1 MASYGNDEDFHAAFY
16 EGKDKIYFPT
26 CWYQRHAPRIGETVV
41 IKDEHGNN
49 VIAFVNKGDKPY
61 LEFNQTKLR
70 LMYQLTVFG
79 LIKLKLVDEN
89 KFEMKVM
96 GHYLGK
102 IDTNDPAKYYGHWGY
117 DPMWILEISE
127 FMATEGKPL
136 MIPDSVVDII
146 YHDSVA
152 YELEVSISET
162 TECYTWEVQH
172 TSVNFLI
179 AVLMA
184 AGLGAEAGIVRL
196 WGFVFRSYYSL
207 LYMEATVCA

>member
-1 MASYGNDEDFHAAFY
+1 ASYGNDEDFHAAFY

-49 VIAFVNKGDKPY
+49 FIAFVNK
-61 LEFNQTKLR
+61 
-70 LMYQLTVFG
+70 
-79 LIKLKLVDEN
+79 VDEN

-127 FMATEGKPL
+127 SMATEGKPL

-146 YHDSVA
+146 YHGSVA

-172 TSVNFLI
+172 TGVNFLI
-179 AVLMA
+179 AGGWVDFLKNQVKKGIKKMFFYND
-184 AGLGAEAGIVRL
+184 GAKSTVIL
-196 WGFVFRSYYSL
+196 RSTDGCWAWS
-207 LYMEATVCA
+207 